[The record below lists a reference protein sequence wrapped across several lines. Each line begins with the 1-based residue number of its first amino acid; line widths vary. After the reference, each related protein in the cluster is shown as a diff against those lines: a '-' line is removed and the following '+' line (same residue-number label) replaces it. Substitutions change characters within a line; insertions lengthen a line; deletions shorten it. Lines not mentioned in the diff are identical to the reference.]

1 MTTGQRIKNLRKE
14 KKWTQSELAQKAN
27 VARSTVIAWEKDN
40 FAPEG
45 DRLYNLADALNV
57 STDYILCRTD
67 DPTPIRVI
75 HRSMEDVERD
85 ARNRPVYSAREQLR
99 RIMNFLEYE
108 NIEPDTNENM
118 SSQVPDGARPDFL
131 KSSGKVIQVPVYG
144 KELAACCGDGF
155 PNFDQIYAEA
165 EEFIAMPSGF
175 LGPVSSDPQYKP
187 FIIYAEGD
195 SMEGAGIIDGA
206 QVIINPYDD
215 VLDGDSALIEF
226 AMTPVTKSIAIKRVY
241 WKDHCGIEI
250 RSADGTGWSRTF
262 NADDFEEKSVRIIGK
277 VEWIG
282 NKPKRG

>member
-1 MTTGQRIKNLRKE
+1 MNRYKQARKNAGKTQQEAARIIGSSIDTIWRLESGKTQPKVDKV
-14 KKWTQSELAQKAN
+14 KKLA
-27 VARSTVIAWEKDN
+27 E
-40 FAPEG
+40 F
-45 DRLYNLADALNV
+45 YNV
-57 STDYILCRTD
+57 SPAYLTGDTD

-75 HRSMEDVERD
+75 HRTMEDVQRD
-85 ARNRPVYSAREQLR
+85 AKNRPVYDSPEQLR
-99 RIMNFLEYE
+99 RIINFSE
-108 NIEPDTNENM
+108 NENM

-131 KSSGKVIQVPVYG
+131 KSSGKIIQVPVYG
-144 KELAACCGDGF
+144 KELVACCGDGF

-206 QVIINPYDD
+206 QVIINPYDN

-262 NADDFEEKSVRIIGK
+262 TADDFEEKSVRIIGK